1 VKSSRLWLVLGLA
14 AAVAMVMLGYRVRVM
29 AAGGRAILVLAIIGF
44 LVWLALRRRGPSSPD
59 LDKDGKHVP

>member
-14 AAVAMVMLGYRVRVM
+14 AVVAMVMLGYRVRVM

-44 LVWLALRRRGPSSPD
+44 LVWLALRRRAPSSPD